1 MDRVPQMLDIPFRRL
16 YMYVCVKE
24 REGGREEWVSECL
37 CESVYVN
44 THKITNDSQY
54 GIFVSYILTSFS
66 LQYQKR
72 D

>member
-1 MDRVPQMLDIPFRRL
+1 M
-16 YMYVCVKE
+16 
-24 REGGREEWVSECL
+24 SECL